1 MTSSDN
7 PSQDNE
13 SICII
18 RLSAIGDVTH
28 MLPIIHS
35 IQKFRPSTKIT
46 WIIGKLEYKLV
57 GDLANVEF
65 IQFDKRLGLRA
76 YADVL
81 KQLKGRSFDTLLA
94 CQVSLR
100 ANILAALINA
110 KRKVGY
116 DKIRAKDFHGLVVNE
131 HITPNNVHV
140 LDSFF
145 QFIEHIGIT
154 HKKLDWSLPI
164 PQEAHDF
171 AQQHIPDHQPI
182 VAISPCSSHP
192 LRNWHI
198 EGYAAV
204 ANYATKKHHAKI
216 VLLGGPSDLEK
227 DYGEKISS
235 LLEQPAVN
243 LIGKDTLKKL
253 LAILQ
258 RCNVLL
264 TPDSGPAHM
273 ATCVN
278 TPVIALH
285 AASNSHRSGP
295 YLSQRWCVDHYN
307 HAALK
312 YLHKSSDQIRW
323 GTKIEK
329 PGVMDLIK
337 PEDVIA
343 KLDRLLKQ

>member
-1 MTSSDN
+1 MGDLHKER
-7 PSQDNE
+7 E

-35 IQKFRPSTKIT
+35 IQKFRPHAQIT
-46 WIIGKLEYKLV
+46 WIIGKVEYKLV
-57 GDLANVEF
+57 GDLPNVEF
-65 IQFDKRLGLRA
+65 IQFNKSLGLRA
-76 YADVL
+76 YSDAL

-100 ANILAALINA
+100 ANILTALIKA
-110 KRKVGY
+110 KRKIGY
-116 DKIRAKDFHGLVVNE
+116 DHARAKDFHSWVVTE
-131 HITPNNVHV
+131 QIAPADVHV

-145 QFIEHIGIT
+145 QFIEHIGIA
-154 HKKLDWSLPI
+154 HKKLDWTLPI
-164 PQEAHDF
+164 SNEAHQF
-171 AQQHIPDHQPI
+171 AQQHIPSNQPI
-182 VAISPCSSHP
+182 VAISPCSSHT
-192 LRNWHI
+192 LRNWHV

-204 ANYATKKHHAKI
+204 ANHAIKKHHAKI
-216 VLLGGPSDLEK
+216 ILLGGPSELELEL
-227 DYGEKISS
+227 GEKISA
-235 LLEQPAVN
+235 LLEQAPIN

-258 RCNVLL
+258 RCSVLL

-285 AASNSHRSGP
+285 AASNSRRSGP
-295 YLSQRWCVDHYN
+295 YLSQTWCVDKYN
-307 HAALK
+307 EAALMHLNK
-312 YLHKSSDQIRW
+312 AAEQIPW

-329 PGVMDLIK
+329 PGVMDLIT
-337 PEDVIA
+337 PEDVII
-343 KLDRLLKQ
+343 KLDQILEQ